1 MATGPYG
8 GFDFEKTI
16 LAAKAGAEERNIK
29 IAAEVV
35 RNRQFEKEMTLRK
48 SQLNERIRSNK
59 AVEDYRDRT
68 LLQADEHFEENLDQR
83 QTEFA
88 QKHDL
93 DERTHDYFKEIS
105 NRRQDLS
112 EAQFEEVKEQFDI
125 TTKLNYDKLLQDW
138 NKHLGLLGEDMRQF
152 DEGLDENQRQFNK
165 TYKQRRK
172 EFKAKHKLDEAQ
184 FKELRKMNKFKRTM
198 SKAEFEEQVRQFE
211 TNTGY
216 KYDALSQDLL
226 KFDEG
231 MAQDLYKYNRSQGF
245 EEYKYE
251 DIKSQ
256 TRIDPNLMPS
266 TSLPEDYGTDV
277 GFFEGAARIGASA
290 FTGGVLTAGVT
301 TGLSGGAGALVAP
314 VTFGTGFLG
323 GMGLAIADLTFGS
336 EAADRGALKQSEAF
350 MTEVEGLA
358 PHIAGRQQ
366 NQAAIAN
373 QMAELDTALSDAQ
386 QTQRVKKLR
395 KRIAALENKVTIPAG
410 YNAKSML
417 SK

>member
-29 IAAEVV
+29 VATEVV
-35 RNRQFEKEMTLRK
+35 RNQQFEKEMTLRK

-68 LLQADEHFEENLDQR
+68 LLQADEHFDENLDQR

-88 QKHDL
+88 EKHDL

-245 EEYKYE
+245 EEYKYQ
-251 DIKSQ
+251 DVQSQ
-256 TRIDPNLMPS
+256 TRIDPNLMP
-266 TSLPEDYGTDV
+266 TTALPEDYGTD
-277 GFFEGAARIGASA
+277 GGWLEGAARIGSSA
-290 FTGGVLTAGVT
+290 FAGGVLT
-301 TGLSGGAGALVAP
+301 TGISGGLGAP
-314 VTFGTGFLG
+314 VAFPVGFFGG
-323 GMGLAIADLTFGS
+323 GALAIADLTFGS
-336 EAADRGALKQSEAF
+336 ETADRGALKESEAF
-350 MTEVEGLA
+350 MTEVEALA
-358 PHIAGRQQ
+358 PQIAGRPQ

-395 KRIAALENKVTIPAG
+395 KRISALENKVTIPAV